1 MQDYDNRVYDGECA
15 CLPDIAWLL
24 VIVALVPHLL
34 GLVGTAATAAIA
46 SCACFPA
53 SMGPFAVVH
62 TYLLIGRLGYTSHM
76 SWISAISF
84 SLLWSAFLVLF
95 MAEKQNC
102 HRGDWH
108 LLLHRLCSLDLADI
122 RAIVIK

>member
-1 MQDYDNRVYDGECA
+1 MQNYDNRVYDGECA

-24 VIVALVPHLL
+24 VIVALLPHLL

-62 TYLLIGRLGYTSHM
+62 AYLLIGRLGYISHM

-84 SLLWSAFLVLF
+84 SLLWSAFLCCAWRKSKTVTVGIGVF
-95 MAEKQNC
+95 C
-102 HRGDWH
+102 F
-108 LLLHRLCSLDLADI
+108 
-122 RAIVIK
+122 IVSAVWIWQLYAPLS